1 MRKILAI
8 LFSVIITL
16 SAGAT
21 DYDRL
26 WKEVKRNETK
36 DLQRSALSSLQTII
50 KAATN
55 DRAYGELLAARI
67 SHVRIEAQ
75 IAPDSLNHQVEAL
88 RSEARNATDPVMK
101 AVLNAILAKVT
112 TLDDNPSDS
121 RSEQLSASDY
131 FDLALANPDILASV
145 TTDAWKRLITSG
157 SDDAIF
163 NHDLLSLI
171 GHEAGRHLFLR
182 DYYLAHGNRRAAC
195 IETYLNSDWATDID
209 EQNIITKRRQA
220 LQQAMADYSD
230 LPEAALLARRYYQL
244 LITDSDVSDSTRY
257 AYLTDCEHQ
266 WASTTYGSYFTNEK
280 KQLCTPSLNIET
292 GNGIN
297 IRSIRN
303 IRSLKL
309 EFYRLKAD
317 GTKRLSVNTKSSL
330 NAVRQ
335 LIDGD
340 PLATVS
346 RSYTTPPYLEHTD
359 TIAMPQLP
367 WGVYLV
373 KAVGDGITAH
383 TLLYHTD
390 VAVLHIPLNK
400 QSARLVAVS
409 ASTGMPLAGASITLS
424 QENLSKQTVQH
435 TVTLKCDSKGEAV
448 FSGGFKPNYVYAFT
462 PSDKAFR
469 KVGYSSY
476 FSVTSSKHRQD
487 IITLLTDRSLY
498 QPGQTL
504 HVSAIVHNAANED
517 SIRCVSGKKLTLEV
531 RNADHELVVRDSTVT
546 DGFGNAGFSVRLP
559 KDCRNGI
566 FSISCTAAGSTSGYT
581 TVRVEDYKRPSFT
594 VETSDSLSRN
604 IWHDNDTVNIPFSV
618 ETLTQLPVADA
629 MVVYSINRRNI
640 WFGYYRGNYAGSR
653 TIVSSDTLRTDGN
666 GRVMVPLHITLPE
679 NGNGMFIYTI
689 TAKVTNAA
697 GETHEAE
704 QSIRA
709 KRGESKPVKELEPE
723 FTLSAESF
731 PRDGKG
737 VTLTVK
743 PALEDGCSQLPLYLI
758 YTVRAGEKVLEQSA
772 VKVTTPTY
780 TRTFIYK
787 KEYGEGLTVSYIWM
801 RHGKAHSFSQTIRK
815 PQPDLSLQTRWSSF
829 RDRTQPGSKEVWTLK
844 VPHAAAITATVFDKS
859 LDMVNPHSWA
869 MNVLYNSYY
878 VSSSWHSLSTGAAS
892 LYASANEKYAT
903 VHTPSFA
910 RFDDSLFPY
919 ATYKVLDFGAAKPR
933 YAMAK
938 MMAAT
943 ALEAHDEVMLSDAAS
958 RTENAAI
965 PAPEKPANLTGLVR
979 TNISESAFFTP
990 STVADKD
997 GNISLSFTLPET
1009 MTTWR
1014 LLALVHDSQMR
1025 YAVIDTTCVATK
1037 SIIVKPNVPR
1047 FLRQHDKATLA
1058 ATVSN
1063 TTASEL
1069 CAEVIMQFVNP
1080 LSDEVLWQHN
1090 GQVVIPAN
1098 GTTAVAFPAPE
1109 TGADSLLVYRIVA
1122 RTSDGVSDGEQ
1133 HIIPV
1138 LSELETITTSLAF
1151 TQHEAG
1157 TVSKDLTGLFFSGS
1171 TRRTIT
1177 AKYVEHAVQMILD
1190 AVPTTV
1196 APKHND
1202 ALSLASAVY
1211 VMNMFS
1217 IADTAK
1223 VTDRLARMQNA
1234 DGSWSWW
1241 EGMDGSILTTTAIGR
1256 LLARLQH
1263 HGFGTEATNAML
1275 HSAMPFMM
1283 KHLSEEAAE
1292 LRQLQKKYPK
1302 RVFLPSELATDI
1314 LYISALTGKE
1324 HKDISFM
1331 VSLLSKAN
1339 TEFTIYG
1346 KAHSAV
1352 ILALNGKQKKAC
1364 ELLESLRQ
1372 YSVFTPEAGRYYDS
1386 PKAHYSWRNYRI
1398 PTEVA
1403 AMEAIR
1409 IVDPQDR
1416 ATIVEMQRWLLH
1428 EKRTQSWD
1436 SSVNTADAIYAFCLD
1451 NAELAEYKA
1460 SGSKSE
1466 VVTEQLPSDSK
1477 VYTHTKTS
1485 NGTSWGAVFVEQ
1497 QVPLSAITS
1506 KGSGFTIKREIIAN
1520 TPDTPAAV
1528 GDKVTV
1534 RITIKADRDYDF
1546 VTVTDNRAANLEPQQ
1561 QLSGYSHASTFG
1573 TARGS
1578 YSGYYREVRNNVT
1591 NYYFD
1596 HMAKGTHVIETTYF
1610 IDRQGSYQ
1618 QGTCTVKC
1626 LYAPE
1631 FSAIVNS

>member
-1 MRKILAI
+1 MRKIIIL
-8 LFSVIITL
+8 LFSVIITI

-26 WKEVKRNETK
+26 WKDVRQNEQK
-36 DLQRSALSSLQTII
+36 DLQRSALTSLKTII
-50 KAATN
+50 KAATS
-55 DRAYGELLAARI
+55 DRAYGELLAARL
-67 SHVRIEAQ
+67 SHARIEAQ
-75 IAPDSLNHQVEAL
+75 IAPDSLHHQVEAL
-88 RSEARNATDPVMK
+88 RAEARKTSDPVMR
-101 AVLNAILAKVT
+101 AVLNALLAKVT
-112 TLDDNPSDS
+112 ALDDNPSDE
-121 RSEQLSASDY
+121 RSEQLSASGY
-131 FDLALANPDILASV
+131 FDLALANPDLLATV
-145 TTDAWKRLITSG
+145 TTDAYKRLIVGG

-171 GHEAGRHLFLR
+171 GHEANRHLFLR

-195 IETYLNSDWATDID
+195 IETYLSSEWPTD
-209 EQNIITKRRQA
+209 ENITTKRKQA
-220 LQQAMADYSD
+220 LTQAIEEYND
-230 LPEAALLARRYYQL
+230 LPEAALLARKYYQML
-244 LITDSDVSDSTRY
+244 MSDTDVSDSTRY
-257 AYLTDCEHQ
+257 AYLTDCERQ
-266 WASTTYGSYFTNEK
+266 WAATSYGSYFTNEK
-280 KQLCTPSLNIET
+280 KELCTPSLNIET
-292 GNGIN
+292 GNGKN
-297 IRSIRN
+297 ITSTRN
-303 IRSLKL
+303 ISSLKL

-317 GTKRLSVNTKSSL
+317 GTKRLSVNTKSNL
-330 NAVRQ
+330 NAVKQ
-335 LIDGD
+335 LVDGE

-346 RSYTTPPYLEHTD
+346 RSYTTPPYQEHTD

-373 KAVGDGITAH
+373 KAVGNALTAH
-383 TLLYHTD
+383 ALLYHTD
-390 VAVLHIPLNK
+390 VAVLHTQLDK
-400 QSARLVAVS
+400 QSARFVAVS
-409 ASTGMPLAGASITLS
+409 ASTGMPLPGASITLS
-424 QENLSKQTVQH
+424 QENIGKQTVQH
-435 TVTLKCDSKGEAV
+435 TVTLKCDGKGEAV
-448 FSGGFKPNYVYAFT
+448 FNGTFKPNYVYAFT
-462 PSDKAFR
+462 PADKAFR

-476 FSVTSSKHRQD
+476 FSITNSKHRQD
-487 IITLLTDRSLY
+487 IITLFTDRSLY
-498 QPGQTL
+498 QPGHTL
-504 HVSAIVHNAANED
+504 NVSAIVHNAANED
-517 SIRCVSGKKLTLEV
+517 SIRCVADKKLTLEV

-546 DGFGNAGFSVRLP
+546 DSFGNAGFSVLLP
-559 KDCRNGI
+559 KDSRNGI

-581 TVRVEDYKRPSFT
+581 TVRVEEYKRPSFT
-594 VETSDSLSRN
+594 VETPDSLSRN

-640 WFGYYRGNYAGSR
+640 WFGYYRGNNSGFR

-666 GRVMVPLHITLPE
+666 GRVVVPLHITLPE

-689 TAKVTNAA
+689 TAKVTDAA

-704 QSIRA
+704 LSIRA
-709 KRGESKPVKELEPE
+709 QRGESKPVKEPEPE
-723 FTLSAESF
+723 FTLSEESF

-743 PALEDGCSQLPLYLI
+743 PALEDGSSQLPLYLVCTI
-758 YTVRAGEKVLEQSA
+758 RAGEKVLEKSA
-772 VKVTTPTY
+772 VKVTAPTY

-787 KEYGEGLTVSYIWM
+787 KEHGEGLTVSYIWM
-801 RHGKAHSFSQTIRK
+801 RNGKAHSFSRTIRK

-878 VSSSWHSLSTGAAS
+878 VSSSWHSLSTGTAS
-892 LYASANEKYAT
+892 LYASANENYAT
-903 VHTPSFA
+903 VHTPTFA

-919 ATYKVLDFGAAKPR
+919 AHYKVFDCIVERPR
-933 YAMAK
+933 YAMSAK

-943 ALEAHDEVMLSDAAS
+943 ALEAHDEVMLSGAAS
-958 RTENAAI
+958 RTENAAL
-965 PAPEKPANLTGLVR
+965 PAPEKPANLTGQVR

-1063 TTASEL
+1063 NTAAEL
-1069 CAEVIMQFVNP
+1069 RAEVIMQFVNP
-1080 LSDEVLWQHN
+1080 QSEEVLWQHN

-1109 TGADSLLVYRIVA
+1109 IGADSLLVYRIVA
-1122 RTSDGVSDGEQ
+1122 RTADGVSDGEQ

-1157 TVSKDLTGLFFSGS
+1157 TISKDLSDLIFSGS
-1171 TRRTIT
+1171 TKRVIT

-1190 AVPTTV
+1190 AVPATV

-1211 VMNMFS
+1211 VMKMFS

-1283 KHLSEEAAE
+1283 KHLSEEAEE

-1314 LYISALTGKE
+1314 LYISALIGKE
-1324 HKDISFM
+1324 HKDINYM
-1331 VSLLSKAN
+1331 VSLLSKAD

-1352 ILALNGKQKKAC
+1352 ILALNGRQKKAR

-1372 YSVFTPEAGRYYDS
+1372 YSVCTPEAGRYYDS
-1386 PKAHYSWRNYRI
+1386 PKAHYSWRNYHI

-1409 IVDPQDR
+1409 IVAPHDR
-1416 ATIVEMQRWLLH
+1416 VTIEEMQRWLLH
-1428 EKRTQSWD
+1428 EKRTQNWD

-1451 NAELAEYKA
+1451 NTELAEYKA
-1460 SGSKSE
+1460 SGAKSE
-1466 VVTEQLPSDSK
+1466 VVTEQLPSDAK

-1506 KGSGFTIKREIIAN
+1506 KGSGFTIKREIVAH
-1520 TPDTPAAV
+1520 TPDTHTLDTSAV

-1546 VTVTDNRAANLEPQQ
+1546 VTVSDNRAANLEPQQ
-1561 QLSGYSHASTFG
+1561 QLSGYSHATTFG

-1618 QGTCTVKC
+1618 QSTCTVKC
-1626 LYAPE
+1626 TYAPE
-1631 FSAIVNS
+1631 FSAN